1 MSILVSEPLNMIA
14 SIILGRRR
22 RRKPQAFEPEVRKA
36 KSRKTRLLF
45 AFAPEAKK
53 GRWRT

>member
-22 RRKPQAFEPEVRKA
+22 RRKLQAFEPEVRKA

-45 AFAPEAKK
+45 VFAPQAKK

>member
-1 MSILVSEPLNMIA
+1 MSILVSEPLNMTA

-22 RRKPQAFEPEVRKA
+22 RRKLPAFEPEVRKA

-45 AFAPEAKK
+45 AFAPEVKK